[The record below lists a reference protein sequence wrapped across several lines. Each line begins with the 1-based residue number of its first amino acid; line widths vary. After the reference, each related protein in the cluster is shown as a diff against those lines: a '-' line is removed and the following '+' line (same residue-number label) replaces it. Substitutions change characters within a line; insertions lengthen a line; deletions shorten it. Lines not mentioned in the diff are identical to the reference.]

1 MDICI
6 IDVGYL
12 HLNMRLLFINKS
24 LLNALLQQALK
35 TIFDLG
41 KRLMNIRHDVTTD
54 QGNGHTVG
62 KKLKIGNKYLHF
74 EFRHV

>member
-35 TIFDLG
+35 TRFASG

-54 QGNGHTVG
+54 QGNRVPKCDVT
-62 KKLKIGNKYLHF
+62 LP
-74 EFRHV
+74 